1 MDLAF
6 QSAIRNELT
15 GIVKEEAALKQSL
28 SRLRFQ
34 LKEVEATLNKYKGA
48 ETVLER
54 LQAQF
59 SGVSSS

>member
-15 GIVKEEAALKQSL
+15 GIVKEEAALKHTL

-54 LQAQF
+54 LQKQF
-59 SGVSSS
+59 PTSL